1 MEIGGKVMGGK
12 NFSGSLAGIFAPI
25 TTPFSDGSIDYSR
38 LGENIEKYNTTGL
51 KGYMPLG
58 SNGEY
63 LGLTD
68 REALSLLEVVQVKKA
83 KDKVILAGCGRESS
97 QATLEFIRYIYP
109 AGIDFAV
116 ILTPH
121 YYSGFMTEN
130 AIEKYFFDIAD
141 HSPAPVVVYNA
152 PKFTGGLSISP
163 ELTER
168 LAEHEN
174 IAGFKNSS
182 DEPVGNYAKHLKGRT
197 DFALLA
203 GNIGMLYSGIM
214 QGAVGGVCSTA
225 TWLPEYCAEI
235 YSLIA
240 EGKLEK
246 AKSLYDFIC
255 DVSSNTAGKYGVAG
269 VKCAMDIRGFFGG
282 RLRLPLLS
290 VSDDLKEYMSAYIYR
305 AGIPAFPANL
315 KNVLVAGY

>member
-1 MEIGGKVMGGK
+1 MGGK
-12 NFSGSLAGIFAPI
+12 NFSDRLAGIFAPI
-25 TTPFSDGSIDYSR
+25 TTPFTDGSVDYRR

-68 REALSLLEVVQVKKA
+68 KEALGLLEVVHEKKA

-109 AGIDFAV
+109 AGVDFAV

-130 AIEKYFFDIAD
+130 ALEKYFFHIAD
-141 HSPAPVVVYNA
+141 HSPVPVLVYNA
-152 PKFTGGLSISP
+152 PKFTGGLSVSP
-163 ELTER
+163 ELAEK

-182 DEPVGNYAKHLKGRT
+182 AEPVGTYAKHLRDRT

-203 GNIGMLYSGIM
+203 GNIAMLYPGIM

-225 TWLPEYCAEI
+225 TWLPEYCVEI
-235 YSLIA
+235 YNLIA
-240 EGKLEK
+240 AGKLEN
-246 AKSLYDFIC
+246 AGRLSSFIC
-255 DVSSNTAGKYGVAG
+255 DVSSGTAGKYGVAG

-282 RLRLPLLS
+282 GLRLPLLPLA
-290 VSDDLKEYMSAYIYR
+290 DDLREEMTAYIHK
-305 AGIPAFPANL
+305 AGIPAFPAKL
-315 KNVLVAGY
+315 